1 MAVKSPYH
9 AQYDGEFAEKISD
22 ILFEQCVE
30 LLIDSGKNQ
39 SSITWNSYKE
49 KKQYEKYRASLD
61 EEILKKFGAESK
73 RCQG

>member
-1 MAVKSPYH
+1 MMGK
-9 AQYDGEFAEKISD
+9 FAEKILG

-30 LLIDSGKNQ
+30 LLTDSVKNQ

-49 KKQYEKYRASLD
+49 KKQYEKYRASLN
-61 EEILKKFGAESK
+61 EEILEKFGAESE